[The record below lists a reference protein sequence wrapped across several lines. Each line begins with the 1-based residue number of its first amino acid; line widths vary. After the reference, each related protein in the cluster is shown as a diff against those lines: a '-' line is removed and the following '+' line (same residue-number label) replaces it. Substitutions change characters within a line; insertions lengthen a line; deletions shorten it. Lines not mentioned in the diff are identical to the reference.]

1 MALTKTNLARAPLA
15 RLLGA
20 ALLAALL
27 VGGTVT
33 VSAARPSHQDLDAA
47 KAELD
52 AMNRHLDLLVEQYDQ
67 ARVQLEAA
75 QGQLVDARN
84 AAARAQAEA
93 SAARAQLSARAAA
106 AYEGAGS
113 EIEAILG
120 SATFS
125 EFADRL
131 EFVNSIARQDADAAT
146 QAEIKRQESIRA
158 SSRLHDA
165 IARQQSILEQI
176 RTKTAEIKS
185 GIAAQEALVAQLE
198 KELAKPLYPKPKP
211 PAQQQSGGGQPPP
224 KGPGD
229 PGPTPSPSPSPPPP
243 PPPPPGGG
251 AGVAVQ
257 AAFSVIGVP
266 YKWGGSNPQ
275 EGFDCSGLTM
285 WSWAQAGV
293 SLPHSSAGQYAML
306 PHVSKDQLQ
315 PGDLVFFYV
324 PISHVGIYVGGGMMI
339 HSPHT
344 GGYVEEVP
352 LSSEPDYVGAG
363 RPG

>member
-1 MALTKTNLARAPLA
+1 MAITKTNLARAPLA

-20 ALLAALL
+20 ALLAASL
-27 VGGTVT
+27 VAGTGTV
-33 VSAARPSHQDLDAA
+33 SSARPSHQDLEAA
-47 KAELD
+47 KAQLD
-52 AMNRHLDLLVEQYDQ
+52 SMNRHLDLLVEQYDQ
-67 ARVQLEAA
+67 ARVQLESA
-75 QGQLVDARN
+75 QVQLLDARN

-93 SAARAQLSARAAA
+93 NAARAQLSARAAA

-120 SATFS
+120 SASFS

-146 QAEIKRQESIRA
+146 HAEIKRKESIRA

-165 IARQQSILEQI
+165 IARQQSILHQI
-176 RTKTAEIKS
+176 RAKTAEIKS
-185 GIAAQEALVAQLE
+185 GIAAQEALVARLE
-198 KELAKPLYPKPKP
+198 KELARPLYPKPKP
-211 PAQQQSGGGQPPP
+211 PTQQPSGGGPA
-224 KGPGD
+224 KGGGD
-229 PGPTPSPSPSPPPP
+229 PGPAPPPSPPPAP

-251 AGVAVQ
+251 ASTAVQ

-306 PHVSKDQLQ
+306 PHVSRGQLK
-315 PGDLVFFYV
+315 PGDLLFFYSPV
-324 PISHVGIYVGGGMMI
+324 SHVAMYVGGNQMI
-339 HSPHT
+339 HAKHPGT
-344 GGYVEEVP
+344 RVAKETI
-352 LSSEPDYVGAG
+352 SSYYWAVYVGAG

>member
-1 MALTKTNLARAPLA
+1 MAMTKTNLARAPLA

-20 ALLAALL
+20 ALLAASL
-27 VGGTVT
+27 VAGTGTV
-33 VSAARPSHQDLDAA
+33 SSARPTHQDLEAA
-47 KAELD
+47 KAQLD
-52 AMNRHLDLLVEQYDQ
+52 SMNRHLDLLVEQYDQ
-67 ARVQLEAA
+67 ARVQLQAA

-84 AAARAQAEA
+84 AADRAAAEA
-93 SAARAQLSARAAA
+93 NAARAQLSVRAAA

-120 SATFS
+120 SASFS

-158 SSRLHDA
+158 SGRLHDA
-165 IARQQSILEQI
+165 IARQQSILAQI
-176 RTKTAEIKS
+176 RSKTAEIKS
-185 GIAAQEALVAQLE
+185 GIAAQEALVAQIE

-211 PAQQQSGGGQPPP
+211 PVQQAGSGGPPPSGGG
-224 KGPGD
+224 KD
-229 PGPTPSPSPSPPPP
+229 PGPDPSPSPPPPPP

-266 YKWGGSNPQ
+266 YQWGGSNPQ

-306 PHVSKDQLQ
+306 PHVPQDQLQ

-324 PISHVGIYVGGGMMI
+324 PVSHVGIYVGGGMMI
-339 HSPHT
+339 HAPHT

-352 LSSEPDYVGAG
+352 LASEPDYVGAG